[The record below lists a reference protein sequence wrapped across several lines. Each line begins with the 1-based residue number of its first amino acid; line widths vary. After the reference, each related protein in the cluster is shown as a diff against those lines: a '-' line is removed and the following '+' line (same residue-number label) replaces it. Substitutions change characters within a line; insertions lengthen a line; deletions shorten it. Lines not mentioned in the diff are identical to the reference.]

1 MTTVAEGVNRAVSF
15 AFTEPQLI
23 IHNHPARFKFVA
35 AGRRF
40 GKTYLAAMEC
50 VLQALA
56 THNIFGDEL
65 DSSSEVVYFGVDREQ
80 AKRNVWN
87 LLKEFAKPF
96 TVHIRE
102 NDYVITVNNG
112 ISDCRIRLL
121 GMDAP
126 DKARGLKIRY
136 AVLDE
141 YADHPAEAWDEI
153 IRPALMDSRGSALF
167 IGTPKGKNHSYNMYL
182 YAESGEDPEWAAF
195 NFRSHDNS
203 TLNRQELDKVA
214 MDYARGSPELYAQ
227 EIEGRFIAKGG
238 ALFDSDDFIISS
250 EEPSQGSW
258 FITCDLA
265 GFQRASGKKNAELK
279 KLDDTAICIAKAYP
293 TVDSNGKADTGWWV
307 KEVRFGKWDVLETAE
322 QIMRAYHEF
331 RPVTV
336 GIEKGALMNAVLG
349 PLDAL
354 QRANKRYINIFPLKH
369 GNTAKYDRI
378 QWALQG
384 RAKRGLVTLNPGK
397 WNQTFLEQAVDFPS
411 KLSHDDVLEAVAY
424 LDQVAGTWVSYNQF
438 KPQAR
443 YVPLDDITG
452 Y

>member
-1 MTTVAEGVNRAVSF
+1 MSDVAQAVHF
-15 AFTEPQLI
+15 ALTDPQLE

-56 THNIFGDEL
+56 THNVFGEEL

-112 ISDCRIRLL
+112 VNDCRIRLM

-126 DKARGLKIRY
+126 DKARGMKLRY
-136 AVLDE
+136 VVLDE
-141 YADHPAEAWDEI
+141 YADHPADAWEEI
-153 IRPALMDSRGSALF
+153 IRPALMDARGSALF
-167 IGTPKGKNHSYNMYL
+167 IGTPKGKNHSYEMYL
-182 YAESGEDPEWAAF
+182 YALNGEDPEWAAF
-195 NFRSHDNS
+195 SYKSHDNT

-214 MDYARGSPELYAQ
+214 MDYSRGSPELYAQ
-227 EIEGRFIAKGG
+227 EIEGKFIAKGG
-238 ALFDSDDFIISS
+238 TLFDYDDFKID
-250 EEPSQGSW
+250 ENEPKTGSW
-258 FITCDLA
+258 YITVDLA
-265 GFQRASGKKNAELK
+265 GFERASGRKRAELK
-279 KLDDTAICIAKAYP
+279 KLDDHAICIAKAYP
-293 TVDSNGKADTGWWV
+293 TTDVNGQPDTGWWI
-307 KEVRFGKWDVLETAE
+307 KEIRYGKWDVNECAAE
-322 QIMRAYHEF
+322 ILKAHMEYK
-331 RPVTV
+331 PVCV
-336 GIEKGALMNAVLG
+336 GIEKGALMNAVIG
-349 PLDAL
+349 PLNAL
-354 QRANKRYINIFPLKH
+354 QRANKVYLNVFPLRH
-369 GNTAKYDRI
+369 GNQKKYDRV

-384 RAKRGLVTLNPGK
+384 RAKRGLVTLNKGP

-411 KLSHDDVLEAVAY
+411 RLSHDDLLDAVAY
-424 LDQVAGTWVSYNQF
+424 LDQVAGTWVSMSQF
-438 KPQAR
+438 QSQSK
-443 YVPLDDITG
+443 YVPMDDLTG